1 MLTLRQIA
9 PKSLYGRTI
18 LIVVLPIFLMQTIVT
33 WVFFD
38 RHWEEVNARL
48 AKGAAA
54 ELGHV
59 TALYNDAAPAERAQ
73 VLTRASDELEIAAAF
88 VPGAALPDR
97 SRPARF
103 DPFDRVLNRELDWHL
118 DAPYWYDASGEGVVE
133 VRVAR
138 GDGVLAY
145 QIRRDRVLATN
156 GPFFVLWL
164 LLTTVLLGYVAV
176 VFLRNQVRSITRLA
190 DAAEAFGRG
199 REAPAFKPAG
209 AREVRQAGHAF
220 LAMRARLRRYVR
232 QRTEMLAGVSHDL
245 RTPLTRMKLNLALQ
259 PDSEDVAELR
269 ADVEEM
275 ERMVEDYLTF
285 ASDEDEAG
293 VEAVDLAAMLGE
305 VADGAR
311 RMGRDVEL
319 AVRAGFTVEARPVAL
334 RRAVGNLVGNALRH
348 GQRVRVCAEVTDAE
362 VRIHVDDDGPG
373 IPAARREE
381 AMRAFTR
388 LDPARTDAE
397 GTGLGLAIVR
407 DFARRHGGRLTL
419 SDSPWGGLRATIGL
433 PC

>member
-419 SDSPWGGLRATIGL
+419 SDSPLGGLRATIGL